1 MNHLLNTHM
10 ELSEIASQS
19 KEIHQWIVEK
29 RRTIHRHPELMYEE
43 FETSKLVQNTLKELK
58 IPYKKDIAITGVV
71 GTIGNGN
78 GPCIALRAD
87 MDALPI
93 HEETDID
100 FKSEIDGKM
109 HACGHD
115 CHTAMLLGAARVL
128 KENEDKIKGT
138 IKLIFQ
144 PAEEGGAGG
153 KMMREQGVLL
163 DPKVQ
168 QIFALH
174 VAGTIPVG
182 TLASREGTLLAAT
195 SSIKILVKGKGGHAA
210 APHNTNDPVVTGSK
224 IVVELQTLVSRE
236 LNPLEPGVISIT
248 MANAGSAFNV
258 IPSTMELQG
267 TIRSLTIEGVSNLQT
282 RVKEVAQS
290 IAKAN
295 RCEAEVSFPG
305 NDYPPTIND
314 AGCWQLGKSAA
325 KEILGEENL
334 IEMPDPIMGGEDF
347 AYYTEEVPGCFSF
360 LGVGNPDIDA
370 VYDVHHPM
378 FKVDEKAL
386 SLGTAIHVNTA
397 LKALENLN

>member
-71 GTIGNGN
+71 GTIGNGK

-128 KENEDKIKGT
+128 KENEHKINGT

-182 TLASREGTLLAAT
+182 TLASKEGTLLAAT

-210 APHNTNDPVVTGSK
+210 APHHTNDPVVTGSK

-386 SLGTAIHVNTA
+386 SLGTAIHVSTA
-397 LKALENLN
+397 LKALESLN